1 MQTPGL
7 SNFCQHFA
15 ANFWVVYY
23 TDKKQGVEEH
33 CDRLSID
40 RRPLL

>member
-1 MQTPGL
+1 
-7 SNFCQHFA
+7 
-15 ANFWVVYY
+15 VYY